1 MQELWQQHSE
11 TIITIA
17 IILAATVVVAFGI
30 NRLFRRAIALRQ
42 REPHGDTTT
51 FQFLGNISTALIVL
65 IGIMIAVYSIPSL
78 KAAAGTILAGAGV
91 LAVAVGFASQAA
103 LSNIISG
110 IFVVVFKPFR
120 INDRVK
126 FRELEGIVEDITLRH
141 TVIRNF
147 ENRRIIV
154 PNSIISDEVIV
165 NSDYGEDRVCRFL
178 DFGISYDSDIALA
191 KQILQEEAERHPNCI
206 DIRTPEQLEQG
217 VPKVGVRVI
226 GLGDSSVNLRGF
238 AWAENSANAFAMGCD
253 LFETVK
259 ARYEAAGIE
268 IPFPHR
274 TLVMKEGQ
282 PVPIEVTQ
290 MAGKN

>member
-1 MQELWQQHSE
+1 METFWLDHSD
-11 TIITIA
+11 TILTIA
-17 IILAATVVVAFGI
+17 VTLAATILVAFVV
-30 NRLFRRAIALRQ
+30 NRLFRRAIER
-42 REPHGDTTT
+42 RRRMEHGDTTT
-51 FQFLGNISTALIVL
+51 FQFLNNMSTALVVL
-65 IGIMIAVYSIPSL
+65 VGIMIAVYAIPSL
-78 KAAAGTILAGAGV
+78 KAAATTILAGAGV

-120 INDRVK
+120 IGDRVK

-165 NSDYGEDRVCRFL
+165 NSDYGEDRICRFL
-178 DFGISYDSDIALA
+178 DFGISYDSDVQLA
-191 KQILQEEAERHPNCI
+191 KQILQEEAENHPHCL
-206 DIRTPEQLEQG
+206 DTRTPEQVAEG
-217 VPKVGVRVI
+217 VPKVGVRVV

-238 AWAENSANAFAMGCD
+238 AWARNSAEGFAMSCD

-259 ARYEAAGIE
+259 ARYDAAGIE

-274 TLVMKEGQ
+274 TLVMKSGE
-282 PVPIEVTQ
+282 TTTD
-290 MAGKN
+290 